1 MTVKESAMRW
11 IIEPAPMSAGGG
23 MDFQGPPPP
32 GSSSPTT
39 FLSFRDD
46 AYMRDDLDVL
56 EACDAILTG

>member
-1 MTVKESAMRW
+1 
-11 IIEPAPMSAGGG
+11 

-46 AYMRDDLDVL
+46 AYMRDDHGVL
-56 EACDAILTG
+56 EACDAMLIG